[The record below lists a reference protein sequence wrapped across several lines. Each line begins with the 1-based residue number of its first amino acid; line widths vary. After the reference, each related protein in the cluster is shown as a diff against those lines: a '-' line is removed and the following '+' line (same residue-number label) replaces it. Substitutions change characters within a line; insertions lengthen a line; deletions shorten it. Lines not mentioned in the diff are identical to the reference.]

1 MKTLFILLLTCSVA
15 ALAETTID
23 VLIENDRVR
32 VRKVTVSPD
41 HSTGFHVHEI
51 NRVMLYLDEGRQST
65 ISQDGPTTVQK
76 WAAGEPLWSPATG
89 MHRVELTAPGQVSMI
104 QIELRREGP
113 SQASAL
119 GDLHPLKVD
128 PEHYQ
133 LEFENDQV
141 RVIRVK
147 FPAGADVPLHEH
159 RSPRIVTY
167 LTDADLNAWDE
178 SGALSRHAGQA
189 GDVSW
194 GDDVVRHHEK
204 NLSNEAFEAV
214 VVELKQ

>member
-1 MKTLFILLLTCSVA
+1 MKTLFLFLLACSAA

-23 VLIENDRVR
+23 VLIENDHVL
-32 VRKVTVSPD
+32 VRKVTVSAD
-41 HSTGFHVHEI
+41 HSTGFHEHES
-51 NRVMLYLDEGRQST
+51 NRVMLYLDEGGQST
-65 ISQDGPTTVQK
+65 IRQDGPTTIQK

-89 MHRVELTAPGQVSMI
+89 MHRVEITAPGRVTTVQM
-104 QIELRREGP
+104 ELRRKGP
-113 SQASAL
+113 AQASVL
-119 GDLHPLKVD
+119 SDLHPLKAD

-147 FPAGADVPLHEH
+147 FPAGAAVPLHEH
-159 RSPRIVTY
+159 RNPRIVTY
-167 LTDADLNAWDE
+167 LTDADLNSWDE

-189 GDVSW
+189 RDVSW

-204 NLSNEAFEAV
+204 NVSNEAFEAV
-214 VVELKQ
+214 VVELK